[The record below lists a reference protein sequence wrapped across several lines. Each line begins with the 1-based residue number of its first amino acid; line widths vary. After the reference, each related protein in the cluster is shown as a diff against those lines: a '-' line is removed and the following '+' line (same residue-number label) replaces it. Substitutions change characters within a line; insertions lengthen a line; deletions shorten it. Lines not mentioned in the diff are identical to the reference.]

1 MINNEPVPAAEEP
14 ILECLLT
21 IRTDL
26 FSLKQNRQKYLNS
39 RTIYEI
45 YYKVL
50 IKVHHL
56 FEVRTD
62 NSNSKLHSNR
72 VDSVLDDVMQ
82 LISLSFITCGLK
94 NTAPATFAHLST
106 VQRLL
111 EHLEESRIYTV
122 HDLSPIKE
130 RLDEIEEIVKK
141 NAYKHVHSEDTNK
154 DANAT
159 EFEDISEIEK
169 ENDATEDL
177 LLKNKLDE
185 CIMEYHRIESKIES
199 IDPRLT
205 RHIENLYS
213 LRRQLLSVSISFKNN
228 GNKLF
233 IHDTIKES
241 MASNSAQKDNSVV
254 DEDDDDEDDEIKT
267 FIKSCSSRLKEIE
280 ESEIV
285 SSGLVQTV
293 SGFPVFS
300 GLLDECHDLV
310 NDLVHQKVYLDDANS
325 YYENPFLQ
333 QIYQK
338 LIDTK
343 TSLENLVVTRRWTL
357 RETDLFFYQ
366 KELKDIEKLRVG
378 PTFKNPENPQEDA
391 FEKEKKSPSILLYL
405 LRRCYAIIYKL
416 LESSE
421 PISESMQRIHNQLST
436 VRRCLL
442 EIKRMGGVD
451 DERELYPYQLKLA
464 SIDNMRVD
472 GKFYDED
479 GNIPEGQG
487 SLNVLLS
494 ECFDIVQEL
503 KIEAYERD
511 DLYTSD
517 SDDEVD
523 NLPINQSN
531 SEESTNNKSRRRDS
545 VPFTKDSTN
554 RDVSE
559 LERPNEEKEIE
570 ELRKQFQKLKH
581 EKQKKMMDLSYDDS
595 EDLDY
600 DDNGSEF
607 SYGSSIPV
615 SLTPSNKL

>member
-1 MINNEPVPAAEEP
+1 MINNEPVPAVEEP
-14 ILECLLT
+14 ILECLLSVRNEL
-21 IRTDL
+21 IA
-26 FSLKQNRQKYLNS
+26 LKQNRQKYLNS

-45 YYKVL
+45 YHKVL

-56 FEVRTD
+56 FEIRYKEKKSMT
-62 NSNSKLHSNR
+62 HSNR

-82 LISLSFITCGLK
+82 IISLSFITCGLK

-106 VQRLL
+106 VQKLL
-111 EHLEESRIYTV
+111 EHLEESKVYTV

-141 NAYKHVHSEDTNK
+141 NAYNHVHSEDTTK
-154 DANAT
+154 DNT
-159 EFEDISEIEK
+159 STGFEDISAIEK

-177 LLKNKLDE
+177 LLKIKLDE
-185 CIMEYHRIESKIES
+185 CILEYNRIESKIES
-199 IDPRLT
+199 IDPKLT
-205 RHIENLYS
+205 HYVESLYS
-213 LRRQLLSVSISFKNN
+213 LRRQLLSVTISFKNN

-233 IHDTIKES
+233 VHHTIRESMDNNDTIKEE
-241 MASNSAQKDNSVV
+241 SVA
-254 DEDDDDEDDEIKT
+254 DEDEEDGEIKA
-267 FIKSCSSRLKEIE
+267 FIKSCFSKLKEID
-280 ESEIV
+280 ESDIV
-285 SSGLVQTV
+285 LSGLAQSL

-310 NDLVHQKVYLDDANS
+310 NDLVHQKVYVDDNNK

-357 RETDLFFYQ
+357 RETDLFSYQ
-366 KELKDIEKLRVG
+366 KQLSDIEKLRVG
-378 PTFKNPENPQEDA
+378 PTFKNPEDPNGDA
-391 FEKEKKSPSILLYL
+391 FEKEKKSPSILIYL

-511 DLYTSD
+511 ASSIAD
-517 SDDEVD
+517 SDDEGD
-523 NLPINQSN
+523 DLPI
-531 SEESTNNKSRRRDS
+531 EENKNDDLLKSKPRRRDS
-545 VPFTKDSTN
+545 VPFTKDPTN

-559 LERPNEEKEIE
+559 LEGPNEEKEIE
-570 ELRKQFQKLKH
+570 ELRKQFQKLKY
-581 EKQKKMMDLSYDDS
+581 EKQKKMMDPSYDDS
-595 EDLDY
+595 EELDY
-600 DDNGSEF
+600 DDSVSEF

>member
-14 ILECLLT
+14 ILECLLKVRNEL
-21 IRTDL
+21 IA
-26 FSLKQNRQKYLNS
+26 LKQNRQKYLNS

-45 YYKVL
+45 YHKVL

-56 FEVRTD
+56 FEIRYKE
-62 NSNSKLHSNR
+62 NKSMAHSNR

-82 LISLSFITCGLK
+82 IISLSFITCGLK

-106 VQRLL
+106 VQKLL
-111 EHLEESRIYTV
+111 EHLEESKVYTV

-130 RLDEIEEIVKK
+130 RLEEIEEIVKK
-141 NAYKHVHSEDTNK
+141 NAYNHVHSEDTTK
-154 DANAT
+154 DT
-159 EFEDISEIEK
+159 TSTGFEDISAIEK

-177 LLKNKLDE
+177 LLKIKLDE
-185 CIMEYHRIESKIES
+185 CLLEYHRIESKIES
-199 IDPRLT
+199 IDPKLI
-205 RHIENLYS
+205 HYVESLYS
-213 LRRQLLSVSISFKNN
+213 LRRQLLSVTISFKNN

-233 IHDTIKES
+233 VHHTIRES
-241 MASNSAQKDNSVV
+241 MNNDDTVKEEPVA
-254 DEDDDDEDDEIKT
+254 DEEEEDGEIKA
-267 FIKSCSSRLKEIE
+267 FIKSCFSKLKEIE
-280 ESEIV
+280 ESDLV
-285 SSGLVQTV
+285 SSGLAQSL

-310 NDLVHQKVYLDDANS
+310 NDLVHQKVYVDDNNN

-357 RETDLFFYQ
+357 RETDLFSYQ
-366 KELKDIEKLRVG
+366 KQLSDIEKLRIG
-378 PTFKNPENPQEDA
+378 PTFKNPEDPNGDA
-391 FEKEKKSPSILLYL
+391 FEKEKKSPSILIYL

-464 SIDNMRVD
+464 SIDNMRAD

-503 KIEAYERD
+503 KIEADERDTSSIADSNDERD
-511 DLYTSD
+511 DLPI
-517 SDDEVD
+517 DENKYGD
-523 NLPINQSN
+523 LI
-531 SEESTNNKSRRRDS
+531 NNKSRRRDS
-545 VPFTKDSTN
+545 VPFTKDPTN

-559 LERPNEEKEIE
+559 LEGPNEEKEIE
-570 ELRKQFQKLKH
+570 ELRKQFQKLKY
-581 EKQKKMMDLSYDDS
+581 EKQKKMMDPSYDDS

-600 DDNGSEF
+600 DDSVSEF

>member
-14 ILECLLT
+14 ILECLLSVRNEL
-21 IRTDL
+21 IA
-26 FSLKQNRQKYLNS
+26 LKQNRQKYLNS

-45 YYKVL
+45 YHKVL

-56 FEVRTD
+56 FEIRYKEKKSMT
-62 NSNSKLHSNR
+62 HSNR

-82 LISLSFITCGLK
+82 IISLSFITCGLK

-106 VQRLL
+106 VQKLL
-111 EHLEESRIYTV
+111 EHLEESKVYTV

-141 NAYKHVHSEDTNK
+141 NAYNHVHSEDTTK
-154 DANAT
+154 DNT
-159 EFEDISEIEK
+159 STGFEDISAIEK

-177 LLKNKLDE
+177 LLKIKLDE
-185 CIMEYHRIESKIES
+185 CILEYNRIESKIES
-199 IDPRLT
+199 IDPKLT
-205 RHIENLYS
+205 HYVESLYS
-213 LRRQLLSVSISFKNN
+213 LRRQLLSVTISFKNN

-233 IHDTIKES
+233 VHHTIRESMDNNDTIKEE
-241 MASNSAQKDNSVV
+241 SVA
-254 DEDDDDEDDEIKT
+254 DEDEEDGEIKA
-267 FIKSCSSRLKEIE
+267 FIKSCFSKLKEID
-280 ESEIV
+280 ESDIV
-285 SSGLVQTV
+285 LSGLAQSL

-310 NDLVHQKVYLDDANS
+310 NDLVHQKVYVDDNNK

-357 RETDLFFYQ
+357 RETDLFSYQ
-366 KELKDIEKLRVG
+366 KQLSDIEKLRVG
-378 PTFKNPENPQEDA
+378 PTFKNPEDPNGDA
-391 FEKEKKSPSILLYL
+391 FEKEKKSPSILIYL

-511 DLYTSD
+511 ASSITD
-517 SDDEVD
+517 SDDEGD
-523 NLPINQSN
+523 DLPI
-531 SEESTNNKSRRRDS
+531 EENKNDDLLKSKPRRRDS
-545 VPFTKDSTN
+545 VPFTKDPTN

-559 LERPNEEKEIE
+559 LEGPNEEKEIE
-570 ELRKQFQKLKH
+570 ELRKQFQKLKY
-581 EKQKKMMDLSYDDS
+581 EKQKKMMDPSYDDS

-600 DDNGSEF
+600 DDSVSEF

>member
-1 MINNEPVPAAEEP
+1 MINNEPVPAVEEP
-14 ILECLLT
+14 ILECLLSVRNEL
-21 IRTDL
+21 IA
-26 FSLKQNRQKYLNS
+26 LKQNRQKYLNS

-45 YYKVL
+45 YHKVL

-56 FEVRTD
+56 FEIRYKEKKSMT
-62 NSNSKLHSNR
+62 HSNR

-82 LISLSFITCGLK
+82 IISLSFITCGLK

-106 VQRLL
+106 VQKLL
-111 EHLEESRIYTV
+111 EHLEESKVYTV

-141 NAYKHVHSEDTNK
+141 NAYNHVHSEDTTK
-154 DANAT
+154 DNT
-159 EFEDISEIEK
+159 STGFEDISAIEK

-177 LLKNKLDE
+177 LLKIKLDE
-185 CIMEYHRIESKIES
+185 CILEYNRIESKIES
-199 IDPRLT
+199 IDPKLT
-205 RHIENLYS
+205 HYVESLYS
-213 LRRQLLSVSISFKNN
+213 LRRQLLSVTISFKNN

-233 IHDTIKES
+233 VHHTIRES
-241 MASNSAQKDNSVV
+241 MDNNDTVKEESVA
-254 DEDDDDEDDEIKT
+254 DEDEEDGEIKA
-267 FIKSCSSRLKEIE
+267 FIKSCFSKLKEID
-280 ESEIV
+280 ESDIV
-285 SSGLVQTV
+285 LSGLAQSL

-310 NDLVHQKVYLDDANS
+310 NDLVHQKVYVDDNNK

-357 RETDLFFYQ
+357 RETDLFSYQ
-366 KELKDIEKLRVG
+366 KQLSDIEKLRVG
-378 PTFKNPENPQEDA
+378 PTFKNPEDPNGDA
-391 FEKEKKSPSILLYL
+391 FEKEKKSPSILIYL

-511 DLYTSD
+511 ASSIAD
-517 SDDEVD
+517 SDDEGD
-523 NLPINQSN
+523 DLPI
-531 SEESTNNKSRRRDS
+531 EENKNDDLLKSKPRRRDS
-545 VPFTKDSTN
+545 VPFTKDPTN

-559 LERPNEEKEIE
+559 LEGPNEEKEIE
-570 ELRKQFQKLKH
+570 ELRKQFQKLKY
-581 EKQKKMMDLSYDDS
+581 EKQKKMMDPSYDDS

-600 DDNGSEF
+600 DDSVSEF

>member
-14 ILECLLT
+14 ILECLLSVRNEL
-21 IRTDL
+21 IA
-26 FSLKQNRQKYLNS
+26 LKQNRQKYLNS

-45 YYKVL
+45 YHKVL

-56 FEVRTD
+56 FEIRYKEKKSMT
-62 NSNSKLHSNR
+62 HSNR

-82 LISLSFITCGLK
+82 IISLSFITCGLK

-106 VQRLL
+106 VQKLL
-111 EHLEESRIYTV
+111 EHLEESKVYTV

-141 NAYKHVHSEDTNK
+141 NAYNHVHSEDTTK
-154 DANAT
+154 DNT
-159 EFEDISEIEK
+159 STGFEDISAIEK

-177 LLKNKLDE
+177 LLKIKLDE
-185 CIMEYHRIESKIES
+185 CILEYNRIESKIES
-199 IDPRLT
+199 IDPKLT
-205 RHIENLYS
+205 HYVESLYS
-213 LRRQLLSVSISFKNN
+213 LRRQLLSVTISFKNN

-233 IHDTIKES
+233 VHHTIRESMDNNDTIKEE
-241 MASNSAQKDNSVV
+241 SVA
-254 DEDDDDEDDEIKT
+254 DEDEEDGEIKA
-267 FIKSCSSRLKEIE
+267 FIKSCFSKLKEID
-280 ESEIV
+280 ESDIV
-285 SSGLVQTV
+285 LSGLAQSL

-310 NDLVHQKVYLDDANS
+310 NDLVHQKVYVDDNNK

-357 RETDLFFYQ
+357 RETDLFSYQ
-366 KELKDIEKLRVG
+366 KQLSDIEKLRVG
-378 PTFKNPENPQEDA
+378 PTFKNPEDPNGDA
-391 FEKEKKSPSILLYL
+391 FEKEKKSPSILIYL

-511 DLYTSD
+511 ASSIAD
-517 SDDEVD
+517 SDDEGD
-523 NLPINQSN
+523 DLPI
-531 SEESTNNKSRRRDS
+531 EENKNDDLLKSKPRRRDS
-545 VPFTKDSTN
+545 VPFTKDPTN

-559 LERPNEEKEIE
+559 LEGPNEEKEIE
-570 ELRKQFQKLKH
+570 ELRKQFQKLKY
-581 EKQKKMMDLSYDDS
+581 EKQKKMMDPSYDDS

-600 DDNGSEF
+600 DDSVSEF

>member
-14 ILECLLT
+14 ILECLLNV
-21 IRTDL
+21 RNEL
-26 FSLKQNRQKYLNS
+26 VALKQNRQKYLNS

-45 YYKVL
+45 YHKVL

-56 FEVRTD
+56 FEIRYKERKSMT
-62 NSNSKLHSNR
+62 HSNR

-82 LISLSFITCGLK
+82 IISLSFITCGLK

-106 VQRLL
+106 VQKLL
-111 EHLEESRIYTV
+111 EHLEESKVYTV

-141 NAYKHVHSEDTNK
+141 NAYNHVHSEDTTK
-154 DANAT
+154 DAT
-159 EFEDISEIEK
+159 STRFEDISAIEK

-177 LLKNKLDE
+177 LLKIKLDE
-185 CIMEYHRIESKIES
+185 CILEYNRIESKIES
-199 IDPRLT
+199 IDPKLS
-205 RHIENLYS
+205 HYVESLYS
-213 LRRQLLSVSISFKNN
+213 LRRQLLSVTISFKNN

-233 IHDTIKES
+233 VHHTIRESMNNNDTIKEES
-241 MASNSAQKDNSVV
+241 LV
-254 DEDDDDEDDEIKT
+254 DEDEEDDEIKA
-267 FIKSCSSRLKEIE
+267 FIKSCSSKLKEID
-280 ESEIV
+280 ESDIV
-285 SSGLVQTV
+285 LSGLAQSL

-310 NDLVHQKVYLDDANS
+310 NDLVHQKVYVNDNNK

-357 RETDLFFYQ
+357 RETDLFSYQ
-366 KELKDIEKLRVG
+366 KQLSDIEKLRVG
-378 PTFKNPENPQEDA
+378 PTFKNPEDPNGNA
-391 FEKEKKSPSILLYL
+391 FENEKKSPSILIYL

-503 KIEAYERD
+503 KIEADERDASSADDSNDERD
-511 DLYTSD
+511 DLPIEENKN
-517 SDDEVD
+517 DD
-523 NLPINQSN
+523 LLN
-531 SEESTNNKSRRRDS
+531 SKPRRRDS
-545 VPFTKDSTN
+545 VPFTKDPTN

-559 LERPNEEKEIE
+559 LEGPNEEREIE
-570 ELRKQFQKLKH
+570 ELRKQFQKLKY
-581 EKQKKMMDLSYDDS
+581 EKQKKMMDPSYDDS

-600 DDNGSEF
+600 DDSVSEF

>member
-1 MINNEPVPAAEEP
+1 MINNEPVPAVEEP
-14 ILECLLT
+14 ILECLLSVRNEL
-21 IRTDL
+21 IA
-26 FSLKQNRQKYLNS
+26 LKQNRQKYLNS

-45 YYKVL
+45 YHKVL

-56 FEVRTD
+56 FEIRYKEKK
-62 NSNSKLHSNR
+62 SMIHSNR

-82 LISLSFITCGLK
+82 IISLSFITCGLK

-106 VQRLL
+106 VQKLL
-111 EHLEESRIYTV
+111 EHLEESKVYTV

-141 NAYKHVHSEDTNK
+141 NAYNHVHSEDTTK
-154 DANAT
+154 DNT
-159 EFEDISEIEK
+159 STGFEDISAIEK

-177 LLKNKLDE
+177 LLKIKLDE
-185 CIMEYHRIESKIES
+185 CILEYNRIESKIES
-199 IDPRLT
+199 IDPKLT
-205 RHIENLYS
+205 HYVESLYS
-213 LRRQLLSVSISFKNN
+213 LRRQLLSVTISFKNN

-233 IHDTIKES
+233 VHHTIRES
-241 MASNSAQKDNSVV
+241 MDNNDTVKEESVA
-254 DEDDDDEDDEIKT
+254 DEDEEDGEIKA
-267 FIKSCSSRLKEIE
+267 FIKSCFSKLKEID
-280 ESEIV
+280 ESDIV
-285 SSGLVQTV
+285 LSGLAQSL

-310 NDLVHQKVYLDDANS
+310 NDLVHQKVYVDDNNK

-357 RETDLFFYQ
+357 RETDLFSYQ
-366 KELKDIEKLRVG
+366 KQLSDIEKLRVG
-378 PTFKNPENPQEDA
+378 PTFKNPEDPNGDA
-391 FEKEKKSPSILLYL
+391 FEKEKKSPSILIYL

-511 DLYTSD
+511 ASSVAD
-517 SDDEVD
+517 SDDEGD
-523 NLPINQSN
+523 DLPI
-531 SEESTNNKSRRRDS
+531 EENKNDDLLKSKPRRRDS
-545 VPFTKDSTN
+545 VPFTKDPTN

-559 LERPNEEKEIE
+559 LEGPNEEKEIE
-570 ELRKQFQKLKH
+570 ELRKQFQKLKY
-581 EKQKKMMDLSYDDS
+581 EKQKKMMDPSYDDS
-595 EDLDY
+595 EELDY
-600 DDNGSEF
+600 DDSVSEF

>member
-1 MINNEPVPAAEEP
+1 MINNEPVPAVEEP
-14 ILECLLT
+14 ILECLLSVRNEL
-21 IRTDL
+21 IA
-26 FSLKQNRQKYLNS
+26 LKQNREKYLNS

-45 YYKVL
+45 YHKVL

-56 FEVRTD
+56 FEIRYKEKKSMT
-62 NSNSKLHSNR
+62 HSNR

-82 LISLSFITCGLK
+82 IISLSFITCGLK

-106 VQRLL
+106 VQKLL
-111 EHLEESRIYTV
+111 EHLEESKVYTV

-141 NAYKHVHSEDTNK
+141 NAYNHVHSEDTTK
-154 DANAT
+154 DNT
-159 EFEDISEIEK
+159 STGFEDISAIEK

-177 LLKNKLDE
+177 LLKIKLDE
-185 CIMEYHRIESKIES
+185 CILEYNRIESKIES
-199 IDPRLT
+199 IDPKLT
-205 RHIENLYS
+205 HYVESLYS
-213 LRRQLLSVSISFKNN
+213 LRRQLLSVTISFKNN

-233 IHDTIKES
+233 VHHTIRESMDNNDTIKEE
-241 MASNSAQKDNSVV
+241 SVA
-254 DEDDDDEDDEIKT
+254 DEDEEDGEIKA
-267 FIKSCSSRLKEIE
+267 FIKSCFSKLKEID
-280 ESEIV
+280 ESDIV
-285 SSGLVQTV
+285 LSGLAQSL

-310 NDLVHQKVYLDDANS
+310 NDLVHQKVYVDDNNK

-357 RETDLFFYQ
+357 RETDLFSYQ
-366 KELKDIEKLRVG
+366 KQLSDIEKLRVG
-378 PTFKNPENPQEDA
+378 PTFKNPEDPNGDA
-391 FEKEKKSPSILLYL
+391 FEKEKKSPSILIYL

-511 DLYTSD
+511 ASSIAD
-517 SDDEVD
+517 SDDEGD
-523 NLPINQSN
+523 DLPI
-531 SEESTNNKSRRRDS
+531 EENKNDDLLKSKPRRRDS
-545 VPFTKDSTN
+545 VPFTKDPTN

-559 LERPNEEKEIE
+559 LEGPNEEKEIE
-570 ELRKQFQKLKH
+570 ELRKQFQKLKY
-581 EKQKKMMDLSYDDS
+581 EKQKKMMDPSYDDS

-600 DDNGSEF
+600 DDSVSEF

>member
-1 MINNEPVPAAEEP
+1 MINNEPVPTAEEP
-14 ILECLLT
+14 ILECLLN
-21 IRTDL
+21 IRNDL
-26 FSLKQNRQKYLNS
+26 FALKQNRQKYLNS

-45 YYKVL
+45 YHKVL

-56 FEVRTD
+56 FEIRYSEK
-62 NSNSKLHSNR
+62 NSMSHSNR

-82 LISLSFITCGLK
+82 IISLSFITCGLK

-111 EHLEESRIYTV
+111 EHLEESKVYTV

-141 NAYKHVHSEDTNK
+141 NAYNHVHSEDTTK
-154 DANAT
+154 DNTST
-159 EFEDISEIEK
+159 EFEDISAIEK

-185 CIMEYHRIESKIES
+185 CILEYNRIESKIES
-199 IDPRLT
+199 IDPKLT
-205 RHIENLYS
+205 QYVESLYS
-213 LRRQLLSVSISFKNN
+213 LRRQLLSVTISFKNN

-233 IHDTIKES
+233 VHHTIKES
-241 MASNSAQKDNSVV
+241 MNNNTPLKEEAVAED
-254 DEDDDDEDDEIKT
+254 DEDDDEIKA
-267 FIKSCSSRLKEIE
+267 FIKNCSSKLKEID
-280 ESEIV
+280 ESELV
-285 SSGLVQTV
+285 LSGLAQSL

-310 NDLVHQKVYLDDANS
+310 NDLIHQKVYVDDNNN

-357 RETDLFFYQ
+357 RETDLFSYQ
-366 KELKDIEKLRVG
+366 KQLNDIEKLRVG
-378 PTFKNPENPQEDA
+378 PTFKNPEDPKGDA
-391 FEKEKKSPSILLYL
+391 FENEKKSPSILIYL

-503 KIEAYERD
+503 KIEADERD
-511 DLYTSD
+511 ASSILD
-517 SDDEVD
+517 SDDEMD
-523 NLPINQSN
+523 DLPI
-531 SEESTNNKSRRRDS
+531 EEMKNDDLSTNKSRRRDS
-545 VPFTKDSTN
+545 VPFTKDPTN
-554 RDVSE
+554 RDISE

-570 ELRKQFQKLKH
+570 ELRKQFQKLKY
-581 EKQKKMMDLSYDDS
+581 EKQKKMMDPSYDDS

-600 DDNGSEF
+600 DDSVSEF
-607 SYGSSIPV
+607 SYGSSVPV
-615 SLTPSNKL
+615 SLTPSHKL

>member
-1 MINNEPVPAAEEP
+1 MINNEPVPAVEEP
-14 ILECLLT
+14 ILECLLSVRNEL
-21 IRTDL
+21 IA
-26 FSLKQNRQKYLNS
+26 LKQNRQKYLNS

-45 YYKVL
+45 YHKVL

-56 FEVRTD
+56 FEIRYKEKKSMT
-62 NSNSKLHSNR
+62 HSNR

-82 LISLSFITCGLK
+82 IISLSFITCGLK

-106 VQRLL
+106 VQKLL
-111 EHLEESRIYTV
+111 EHLEESKVYTV

-141 NAYKHVHSEDTNK
+141 NAYNHVHSEDTTK
-154 DANAT
+154 DNT
-159 EFEDISEIEK
+159 STGFEDISAIEK

-177 LLKNKLDE
+177 LLKIKLDE
-185 CIMEYHRIESKIES
+185 CILEYNRIESKIES
-199 IDPRLT
+199 IDPKLT
-205 RHIENLYS
+205 HYVESLYS
-213 LRRQLLSVSISFKNN
+213 LRRQLLSVTISFKNN

-233 IHDTIKES
+233 VHHTIRESMDNNDTIKEE
-241 MASNSAQKDNSVV
+241 SVA
-254 DEDDDDEDDEIKT
+254 DEDEEDGEIKA
-267 FIKSCSSRLKEIE
+267 FIKSCFSKLKEID
-280 ESEIV
+280 ESDIV
-285 SSGLVQTV
+285 LSGLAQSL

-310 NDLVHQKVYLDDANS
+310 NDLVHQKVYVDDNNK

-357 RETDLFFYQ
+357 RETDLFSYQ
-366 KELKDIEKLRVG
+366 KQLSDIEKLRVG
-378 PTFKNPENPQEDA
+378 PTFKNPEDPNGDA
-391 FEKEKKSPSILLYL
+391 FEKEKKSPSILIYL

-511 DLYTSD
+511 ASSIAD
-517 SDDEVD
+517 SDDEGD
-523 NLPINQSN
+523 DLPI
-531 SEESTNNKSRRRDS
+531 EENKNDDLLKSKPRRRDS
-545 VPFTKDSTN
+545 VPFTKDPTN

-559 LERPNEEKEIE
+559 LEGPNEEKEIE
-570 ELRKQFQKLKH
+570 ELRKQFQKLKY
-581 EKQKKMMDLSYDDS
+581 EKQKKMMDPSYDDS

-600 DDNGSEF
+600 DDSVSEF

>member
-1 MINNEPVPAAEEP
+1 MINNEPVPAVEEP
-14 ILECLLT
+14 ILECLLSVRNEL
-21 IRTDL
+21 IA
-26 FSLKQNRQKYLNS
+26 LKQNRQKYLNS

-45 YYKVL
+45 YHKVL

-56 FEVRTD
+56 FEIRYKEKKSMT
-62 NSNSKLHSNR
+62 HSNR

-82 LISLSFITCGLK
+82 IISLSFITCGLK

-106 VQRLL
+106 VQKLL
-111 EHLEESRIYTV
+111 EHLEESKVYTV

-141 NAYKHVHSEDTNK
+141 NAYNHVHSEDTTK
-154 DANAT
+154 DNT
-159 EFEDISEIEK
+159 STGFEDISAIEK

-177 LLKNKLDE
+177 LLKIKLDE
-185 CIMEYHRIESKIES
+185 CILEYNRIESKIES
-199 IDPRLT
+199 IDPKLT
-205 RHIENLYS
+205 HYVESLYS
-213 LRRQLLSVSISFKNN
+213 LRRQLLSVTISFKNN

-233 IHDTIKES
+233 VHHTIRES
-241 MASNSAQKDNSVV
+241 MDNNDTRKEESVA
-254 DEDDDDEDDEIKT
+254 DEDEEDGEIKA
-267 FIKSCSSRLKEIE
+267 FIKSCFSKLKEID
-280 ESEIV
+280 ESDIV
-285 SSGLVQTV
+285 LSGLAQSL

-310 NDLVHQKVYLDDANS
+310 NDLVHQKVYVDDNNK

-357 RETDLFFYQ
+357 RETDLFSYQ
-366 KELKDIEKLRVG
+366 KQLSDIEKLRVG
-378 PTFKNPENPQEDA
+378 PTFKNPEDPNGDA
-391 FEKEKKSPSILLYL
+391 FEKEKKSPSILIYL

-511 DLYTSD
+511 ASSVAN
-517 SDDEVD
+517 SDDEGD
-523 NLPINQSN
+523 DLPI
-531 SEESTNNKSRRRDS
+531 EENKNDDLLKSKPRRRDS
-545 VPFTKDSTN
+545 VPFTKDPTN

-559 LERPNEEKEIE
+559 LEGPNEEKEIE
-570 ELRKQFQKLKH
+570 ELRKQFQKLKY
-581 EKQKKMMDLSYDDS
+581 EKQKKMMDPSYDDS

-600 DDNGSEF
+600 DDSVSEF

>member
-1 MINNEPVPAAEEP
+1 MINNEPVPTAEEP
-14 ILECLLT
+14 ILECLLN
-21 IRTDL
+21 IRNDL
-26 FSLKQNRQKYLNS
+26 FALKQNRQKYLNS

-45 YYKVL
+45 YHKVL

-56 FEVRTD
+56 FEIRYSEK
-62 NSNSKLHSNR
+62 NSMSHSNR

-82 LISLSFITCGLK
+82 IISLSFITCGLK

-111 EHLEESRIYTV
+111 EHLEESKVYTV

-141 NAYKHVHSEDTNK
+141 NAYNHVHSEDTTK
-154 DANAT
+154 DNTST
-159 EFEDISEIEK
+159 EFEDISAIEK

-185 CIMEYHRIESKIES
+185 CILEYNRIESKIES
-199 IDPRLT
+199 IDPKLT
-205 RHIENLYS
+205 QYVESLYS
-213 LRRQLLSVSISFKNN
+213 LRRQLLSVTISFKNN

-233 IHDTIKES
+233 VHHTIKES
-241 MASNSAQKDNSVV
+241 MNNNTPLKEEAVAED
-254 DEDDDDEDDEIKT
+254 DEDDDEIKA
-267 FIKSCSSRLKEIE
+267 FIKNCSSKLKEID
-280 ESEIV
+280 ESELV
-285 SSGLVQTV
+285 LSGLAQSL

-310 NDLVHQKVYLDDANS
+310 NDLIHQKVYVDDNNN

-357 RETDLFFYQ
+357 RETDLFSYQ
-366 KELKDIEKLRVG
+366 KQLNDIEKLRVG
-378 PTFKNPENPQEDA
+378 PTFKNPEDPKGDA
-391 FEKEKKSPSILLYL
+391 FENEKKSPSILIYL

-503 KIEAYERD
+503 KIEADERD
-511 DLYTSD
+511 ASSILD
-517 SDDEVD
+517 SDDEMD
-523 NLPINQSN
+523 DLPI
-531 SEESTNNKSRRRDS
+531 EEMKNDDLSTNKSRRRDS
-545 VPFTKDSTN
+545 VPFTKDPTN
-554 RDVSE
+554 RDISE

-570 ELRKQFQKLKH
+570 ELRKQFQKLKY
-581 EKQKKMMDLSYDDS
+581 EKQKKMMDSSYDDS

-600 DDNGSEF
+600 DDSVSEF
-607 SYGSSIPV
+607 SYGSSVPV
-615 SLTPSNKL
+615 SLTPSHKL

>member
-1 MINNEPVPAAEEP
+1 MINNEPVPTAEEP
-14 ILECLLT
+14 ILECLLN
-21 IRTDL
+21 IRNDL
-26 FSLKQNRQKYLNS
+26 FALKQNRQKYLNS

-56 FEVRTD
+56 FEIRA
-62 NSNSKLHSNR
+62 NSSSLKPHTNR
-72 VDSVLDDVMQ
+72 VDSILDDVMQ
-82 LISLSFITCGLK
+82 IISLSFITCGLK

-111 EHLEESRIYTV
+111 EHLEESKVYTV
-122 HDLSPIKE
+122 HDLFPIKE
-130 RLDEIEEIVKK
+130 RLGEIEEIVKK
-141 NAYKHVHSEDTNK
+141 NAYKHVHSEDTSK
-154 DANAT
+154 DDNSH
-159 EFEDISEIEK
+159 EFEDISAIEK

-185 CIMEYHRIESKIES
+185 CILEYHRIESKIET

-205 RHIENLYS
+205 KYVENLYS
-213 LRRQLLSVSISFKNN
+213 LRRQLLSVTISSKNN

-241 MASNSAQKDNSVV
+241 MENNTIEKDNAVL
-254 DEDDDDEDDEIKT
+254 DDDEEEDEIKI
-267 FIKSCSSRLKEIE
+267 FIKSCSAKLKEIE

-285 SSGLVQTV
+285 SSGLVQSV

-300 GLLDECHDLV
+300 GLLDECNDLV
-310 NDLVHQKVYLDDANS
+310 NDLVHQKVYIDESNS

-366 KELKDIEKLRVG
+366 KQLKDIEKLRVG
-378 PTFKNPENPQEDA
+378 TTFKNPENPQEDA
-391 FEKEKKSPSILLYL
+391 FAKEKKSPSILIYL

-511 DLYTSD
+511 VSYSSE
-517 SDDEVD
+517 SDDEVHD
-523 NLPINQSN
+523 LPIDQSKA
-531 SEESTNNKSRRRDS
+531 EESTKSRRRES

-570 ELRKQFQKLKH
+570 ELRKQFQKLKY
-581 EKQKKMMDLSYDDS
+581 EKQKKMMDPSYDDS

-600 DDNGSEF
+600 DDNVSEF

>member
-1 MINNEPVPAAEEP
+1 MINNEPVPTAEEP
-14 ILECLLT
+14 ILECLLN
-21 IRTDL
+21 IRNDL
-26 FSLKQNRQKYLNS
+26 FALKQNRQKYLNS

-45 YYKVL
+45 YHKVL

-56 FEVRTD
+56 FEIRYSEK
-62 NSNSKLHSNR
+62 NSMSHSNR

-82 LISLSFITCGLK
+82 IISLSFITCGLK

-111 EHLEESRIYTV
+111 EHLEESKVYTV

-141 NAYKHVHSEDTNK
+141 NAYNHVHSEDTTK
-154 DANAT
+154 DNTST
-159 EFEDISEIEK
+159 EFEDISAIEK

-185 CIMEYHRIESKIES
+185 CILEYNRIESKIES
-199 IDPRLT
+199 IDPKLT
-205 RHIENLYS
+205 QYVESLYS
-213 LRRQLLSVSISFKNN
+213 LRRQLLSVTISFKNN

-233 IHDTIKES
+233 VHHTIKES
-241 MASNSAQKDNSVV
+241 MNNNTPLKEEAVAED
-254 DEDDDDEDDEIKT
+254 DEDDDEIKA
-267 FIKSCSSRLKEIE
+267 FIKNCSSKLKEID
-280 ESEIV
+280 ESELV
-285 SSGLVQTV
+285 LSGLAQSL

-310 NDLVHQKVYLDDANS
+310 NDLIHQKVYVDDNNN

-357 RETDLFFYQ
+357 RETDLFSYQ
-366 KELKDIEKLRVG
+366 KQLNDIEKLRVG
-378 PTFKNPENPQEDA
+378 PTFKNPEDPKGDA
-391 FEKEKKSPSILLYL
+391 FENEKKSPSILIYL

-503 KIEAYERD
+503 KIEADERD
-511 DLYTSD
+511 ASSID
-517 SDDEVD
+517 SDDEMD
-523 NLPINQSN
+523 DLPI
-531 SEESTNNKSRRRDS
+531 EEMKNDDLSTNKSRRRDS
-545 VPFTKDSTN
+545 VPFTKDPTN
-554 RDVSE
+554 RDISE

-570 ELRKQFQKLKH
+570 ELRKQFQKLKY
-581 EKQKKMMDLSYDDS
+581 EKQKKMMDPSYDDS

-600 DDNGSEF
+600 DDSVSEF
-607 SYGSSIPV
+607 SYGSSVPV
-615 SLTPSNKL
+615 SLTPSHKL